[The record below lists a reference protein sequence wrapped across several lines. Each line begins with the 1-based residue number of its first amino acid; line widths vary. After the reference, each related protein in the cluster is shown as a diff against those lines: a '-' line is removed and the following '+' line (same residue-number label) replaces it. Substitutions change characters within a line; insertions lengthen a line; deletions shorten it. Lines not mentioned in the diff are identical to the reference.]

1 MRAKIVTPTA
11 ESDVRANAQHIRLDN
26 PSAAD
31 RYGEQAIT
39 TFIEWPDE
47 VIPRR
52 ASPNLPEHIRELPV
66 SGFRR
71 YTLRIATIDDV
82 TYLLAAFAPGL
93 PDAFKDERTVA
104 SLRAL

>member
-31 RYGEQAIT
+31 RYGEQAII
-39 TFIEWPDE
+39 TFMDWPDE

-71 YTLRIATIDDV
+71 YTLRIATIEET

-93 PDAFKDERTVA
+93 PDSSKDQRTLA
-104 SLRAL
+104 SLRSV